1 VDIFKE
7 LIPNQ
12 LPSMKQL
19 FLLIC
24 FIGSFA
30 VYAQDQPSPDRQDR
44 VEFKLNPNPVYDGV
58 VYIESN
64 LKGPKTV
71 RIYDL
76 FGKTVLERRID
87 TEKLHLGSLV
97 PGVYM
102 VQLRQKGHLATKK
115 LVIR

>member
-1 VDIFKE
+1 
-7 LIPNQ
+7 
-12 LPSMKQL
+12 MKQL

-76 FGKTVLERRID
+76 FGKIVLKRRID
-87 TEKLHLGSLV
+87 TEKLNLGSLV

>member
-1 VDIFKE
+1 
-7 LIPNQ
+7 
-12 LPSMKQL
+12 MKQL
-19 FLLIC
+19 LLLIC
-24 FIGSFA
+24 FMGLFA
-30 VYAQDQPSPDRQDR
+30 VSAQEMTSDEVPKR

-64 LKGPKTV
+64 LTGPKTIL
-71 RIYDL
+71 IYDL
-76 FGKTVLERRID
+76 FGKKVLERRLD

-102 VQLRQKGHLATKK
+102 VQLRQKEHLATKK

>member
-1 VDIFKE
+1 
-7 LIPNQ
+7 
-12 LPSMKQL
+12 MKQL

-30 VYAQDQPSPDRQDR
+30 VYAQEQPSPDRKDR

-87 TEKLHLGSLV
+87 AEKLHLGSLV

>member
-1 VDIFKE
+1 MGFFVVSAQE
-7 LIPNQ
+7 E
-12 LPSMKQL
+12 PSHN
-19 FLLIC
+19 
-24 FIGSFA
+24 GEE
-30 VYAQDQPSPDRQDR
+30 R

-71 RIYDL
+71 HIYDL
-76 FGKTVLERRID
+76 FGKTVLEKRLD

>member
-1 VDIFKE
+1 
-7 LIPNQ
+7 
-12 LPSMKQL
+12 MKQF

-24 FIGSFA
+24 FIGFLSIS
-30 VYAQDQPSPDRQDR
+30 AQQKPAETGKERL
-44 VEFKLNPNPVYDGV
+44 VFTLNPNPVYDGV
-58 VYIESN
+58 VYLESN

-76 FGKTVLERRID
+76 FGKAVLERRID
-87 TEKLHLGSLV
+87 SGKLPLGSLV

-102 VQLRQKGHLATKK
+102 VQLRQKGHLATRK

>member
-1 VDIFKE
+1 
-7 LIPNQ
+7 
-12 LPSMKQL
+12 MKQF

-24 FIGSFA
+24 FIGSY
-30 VYAQDQPSPDRQDR
+30 VVSAQQQPPEKGKER
-44 VEFKLNPNPVYDGV
+44 VEFKLNPNPVFDGV
-58 VYIESN
+58 VTIESN
-64 LKGPKTV
+64 LQGPKTV

-76 FGKTVLERRID
+76 FGNTVLERRLD
-87 TEKLHLGSLV
+87 SDKLHLGSLV

>member
-1 VDIFKE
+1 
-7 LIPNQ
+7 
-12 LPSMKQL
+12 MKQL

-24 FIGSFA
+24 FMGLFA
-30 VYAQDQPSPDRQDR
+30 VSAQEKPSDDGKDR

-58 VYIESN
+58 VYIESD
-64 LKGPKTV
+64 LRGPKTV

-76 FGKTVLERRID
+76 FGKTVLEKRIE

-102 VQLRQKGHLATKK
+102 VQLRHKGHLATKK

>member
-1 VDIFKE
+1 
-7 LIPNQ
+7 
-12 LPSMKQL
+12 MKQL

-24 FIGSFA
+24 FIGSF
-30 VYAQDQPSPDRQDR
+30 VISAQEPPTNMGKER

-76 FGKTVLERRID
+76 FGKAVLERRID
-87 TEKLHLGSLV
+87 SEKLHLGSLV

-102 VQLRQKGHLATKK
+102 VQLSQKGQLATKK

>member
-1 VDIFKE
+1 
-7 LIPNQ
+7 
-12 LPSMKQL
+12 MKQL

-30 VYAQDQPSPDRQDR
+30 ISAQQAPADTGKERL
-44 VEFKLNPNPVYDGV
+44 VFKLNPNPVYDGV
-58 VYIESN
+58 VFIESN

-87 TEKLHLGSLV
+87 SEKLHLGSLV

-102 VQLRQKGHLATKK
+102 VQLQQKGHLATRK

>member
-1 VDIFKE
+1 
-7 LIPNQ
+7 
-12 LPSMKQL
+12 MKQL

-24 FIGSFA
+24 FMGLFA
-30 VYAQDQPSPDRQDR
+30 VSAQEKPSDNRKDR

-58 VYIESN
+58 VYIESD
-64 LKGPKTV
+64 LRGPKTV

-76 FGKTVLERRID
+76 FGKTVLEKRIE

>member
-1 VDIFKE
+1 MG
-7 LIPNQ
+7 L
-12 LPSMKQL
+12 
-19 FLLIC
+19 
-24 FIGSFA
+24 FA
-30 VYAQDQPSPDRQDR
+30 VSAQEKPSDNRKDR

-58 VYIESN
+58 VYIESD
-64 LKGPKTV
+64 LRGPKTV

-76 FGKTVLERRID
+76 FGKTVLEKRIE

>member
-1 VDIFKE
+1 MVAERAFRAHLVEQHPPAKG
-7 LIPNQ
+7 
-12 LPSMKQL
+12 KQ
-19 FLLIC
+19 
-24 FIGSFA
+24 
-30 VYAQDQPSPDRQDR
+30 R

-58 VYIESN
+58 VSIESN
-64 LKGPKTV
+64 LQGPKTI

-76 FGKTVLERRID
+76 FGKTVLERRVD
-87 TEKLHLGSLV
+87 SDKLHLGSLV

>member
-1 VDIFKE
+1 
-7 LIPNQ
+7 
-12 LPSMKQL
+12 MKQF

-30 VYAQDQPSPDRQDR
+30 VSAQQQPPGKGEER

-58 VYIESN
+58 VSIESN
-64 LKGPKTV
+64 LQGPKTV

-76 FGKTVLERRID
+76 FGKIVLERRID
-87 TEKLHLGSLV
+87 SDKLHLGSLV

-102 VQLRQKGHLATKK
+102 VQLRQKGYLATKK

>member
-1 VDIFKE
+1 
-7 LIPNQ
+7 
-12 LPSMKQL
+12 MKQL
-19 FLLIC
+19 FLLFC

-30 VYAQDQPSPDRQDR
+30 VSAQEQPSDNGKNR

-64 LKGPKTV
+64 LKGPKTL

-87 TEKLHLGSLV
+87 SGKLHLGSLV

-102 VQLRQKGHLATKK
+102 VQLRQKGYLATKK
-115 LVIR
+115 LVVR

>member
-1 VDIFKE
+1 
-7 LIPNQ
+7 
-12 LPSMKQL
+12 MKQL
-19 FLLIC
+19 LLLIC
-24 FIGSFA
+24 FMGFFVVS
-30 VYAQDQPSPDRQDR
+30 AQEEPSYNETER

-64 LKGPKTV
+64 LRGPKTV

-76 FGKTVLERRID
+76 FGKTVLEKRID
-87 TEKLHLGSLV
+87 TEKLNLGSLV

>member
-1 VDIFKE
+1 
-7 LIPNQ
+7 
-12 LPSMKQL
+12 MKQL

-30 VYAQDQPSPDRQDR
+30 VSAQQQPPEKGTERM
-44 VEFKLNPNPVYDGV
+44 EFKLNPNPVYDGV
-58 VYIESN
+58 VSIESN
-64 LKGPKTV
+64 LQGPKTV

-87 TEKLHLGSLV
+87 SDKLHLGSLV

>member
-1 VDIFKE
+1 MGI
-7 LIPNQ
+7 I
-12 LPSMKQL
+12 
-19 FLLIC
+19 
-24 FIGSFA
+24 A
-30 VYAQDQPSPDRQDR
+30 VSAQEKPPGHRQEQ

-58 VYIESN
+58 VYIETN
-64 LKGPKTV
+64 LTGPKTI

-76 FGKTVLERRID
+76 FGKTVLEKRID

-102 VQLRQKGHLATKK
+102 VQLRQNGNLATKK